1 MENVN
6 NIPDVKEVASNI
18 KNSEQAKLIAV
29 SYLLEELRQMAL
41 KKSDIEKFYLTLGY
55 AEGTVQRML
64 QSSEGEE
71 FDWLANVTERVE
83 KFKKVD
89 TSGRMPLSDLLT
101 ELGASTSSLNP
112 RKGFL

>member
-6 NIPDVKEVASNI
+6 NIPDQKEVPSNI
-18 KNSEQAKLIAV
+18 KKSEQAKLVAV

-41 KKSDIEKFYLTLGY
+41 KKADIEKFYLTLGY

-64 QSSEGEE
+64 QSSEGDE
-71 FDWLANVTERVE
+71 FDWLGNVTERVE
-83 KFKKVD
+83 KFKKVE
-89 TSGRMPLSDLLT
+89 TSGRMPMSDLLDS
-101 ELGASTSSLNP
+101 LSTSSISP